1 MLMTDDK
8 ARIEYEALLRLARD
22 TERMT
27 FLAWLIPGVTA
38 SALLAWGIGTR
49 HPGFMVAV
57 VLTCAIGLLATSRWR
72 ERAGSIAGYVET
84 YYESEGENPSYYN
97 RRARLEATLGSGG
110 REWHVVTF
118 FNGVAVAASV
128 FAWMSS
134 SNADHGELWAG
145 VVTGCTLALAS
156 YSVSETTRAL
166 QSDPSAAWRRA
177 DGGLREVKRSSLGR
191 STSPQ

>member
-1 MLMTDDK
+1 RPLLPPNGGRIGERSRSSTVAPSGPITSQTPPARCRRAPTGTREAPMLMTDDK

-128 FAWMSS
+128 FAWMSCR
-134 SNADHGELWAG
+134 
-145 VVTGCTLALAS
+145 TPTTAS
-156 YSVSETTRAL
+156 CGRA
-166 QSDPSAAWRRA
+166 S
-177 DGGLREVKRSSLGR
+177 
-191 STSPQ
+191 